1 MHKCFS
7 FFSQNLAF
15 TICSAEL
22 LFHTAIFTSFLSFSF
37 MWRLPFSLSF
47 DNLKHHC
54 PLYHTYPGWWGNG
67 TRKMWWVGESEIG
80 LVLWWRGVNLWKGF
94 WPLHCTVCEKIRC
107 HYCTTLF
114 GGVCKCWQGSGTKQL
129 VMRTEAAAIQIDT
142 SLQLSVDFCNRSRPP
157 QAAKIRRTWLDSQPI
172 VPLSARSSKFFL
184 PARRN
189 GGAANR
195 EKEREGAPTRSWPPL
210 PRTSSNLLSW
220 WARISHREEQA
231 HPPHLSLSPH
241 PLIEEQTSLIERS
254 TSCLKEQK
262 PPLLFLLRASIYLSI
277 GGYGSLYGS
286 TRHLLPLSFHKTSQL
301 STENKNDLSF
311 VFAWGPIINRAWSVG
326 LSYKIFSWKT

>member
-157 QAAKIRRTWLDSQPI
+157 LKRQKYVDRGSIPNQLCRFPLDLASSFCQRGGMGELRTE
-172 VPLSARSSKFFL
+172 RK
-184 PARRN
+184 
-189 GGAANR
+189 
-195 EKEREGAPTRSWPPL
+195 KERELPPDLGHRYLAHPPTFSLDEQAPLTERSKHILPTSLSYSPSSHRGA
-210 PRTSSNLLSW
+210 N
-220 WARISHREEQA
+220 ISHREEHILPQGTPTEA
-231 HPPHLSLSPH
+231 PSLSSQSKHLSVDWSLWIALWFQGAPPA
-241 PLIEEQTSLIERS
+241 PLF
-254 TSCLKEQK
+254 
-262 PPLLFLLRASIYLSI
+262 PP
-277 GGYGSLYGS
+277 
-286 TRHLLPLSFHKTSQL
+286 
-301 STENKNDLSF
+301 D
-311 VFAWGPIINRAWSVG
+311 FA
-326 LSYKIFSWKT
+326 T

>member
-22 LFHTAIFTSFLSFSF
+22 LFHTAIFTSFLSFAF

-67 TRKMWWVGESEIG
+67 TRKMWWVGESGIEF
-80 LVLWWRGVNLWKGF
+80 VLCWRGVNLWKGF

-157 QAAKIRRTWLDSQPI
+157 LNRQKYVDRGSIPNQLCRFPLDLASSFCQRGGMGELRTE
-172 VPLSARSSKFFL
+172 RK
-184 PARRN
+184 
-189 GGAANR
+189 
-195 EKEREGAPTRSWPPL
+195 KERELPPDL
-210 PRTSSNLLSW
+210 
-220 WARISHREEQA
+220 AHRYLA
-231 HPPHLSLSPH
+231 HPPTFSLDEQAALTERSKHLS
-241 PLIEEQTSLIERS
+241 
-254 TSCLKEQK
+254 
-262 PPLLFLLRASIYLSI
+262 
-277 GGYGSLYGS
+277 
-286 TRHLLPLSFHKTSQL
+286 
-301 STENKNDLSF
+301 
-311 VFAWGPIINRAWSVG
+311 
-326 LSYKIFSWKT
+326 